1 MNEKEIEWYDEVFDF
16 IKDEHPDWEKLLS
29 DGQIKIKTNQQI
41 VQFALMEQIVQKF
54 NLKITNIS
62 FTDYYGIVFGIEKNK
77 I

>member
-41 VQFALMEQIVQKF
+41 VQFALMEPILQKF

-62 FTDYYGIVFGIEKNK
+62 FTDYYGIIFGIEKK
-77 I
+77 

>member
-41 VQFALMEQIVQKF
+41 VQFALMEPILQKF

-62 FTDYYGIVFGIEKNK
+62 FTDYYGIIFGIEKNK

>member
-1 MNEKEIEWYDEVFDF
+1 LNEKEIEWYDEVFDF

-41 VQFALMEQIVQKF
+41 VQFALMEPILQKF

-62 FTDYYGIVFGIEKNK
+62 FTDYYGIIFGIEKK
-77 I
+77 

>member
-41 VQFALMEQIVQKF
+41 VQFALMEQIVQKI